1 MRRLDAV
8 TPFRACLLGVALLLL
23 TGCGCDNGPTEE
35 ITIAGEV
42 FTLEVAS
49 TTEAIKKGLG
59 ERTSIPENGGMIFV
73 FPDAQPRR
81 FWMVDCLIDIDIM
94 YLDALGRITS
104 IHTMIAEPPMTDS
117 ETRVQYEQWL
127 KRYPSGLSA
136 QFAIELRAGKIRE
149 LGLKP
154 GNKIDIPIDCLK
166 ARVD

>member
-1 MRRLDAV
+1 MRRLDAA

-94 YLDALGRITS
+94 FLDPLGRITA
-104 IHTMIAEPPMTDS
+104 IHEMKAEPARGPEES
-117 ETRVQYEQWL
+117 QAEYEL
-127 KRYPSGLSA
+127 RLARYPSTMGALY
-136 QFAIELRAGKIRE
+136 AIELPGGRIRE
-149 LGLKP
+149 LGLQP
-154 GNKIDIPIDCLK
+154 GNKVVIPHDCLK
-166 ARVD
+166 QRLE

>member
-1 MRRLDAV
+1 MRRLDAA

-81 FWMVDCLIDIDIM
+81 FWMVRVSRQYEFFKSFLPFSDM
-94 YLDALGRITS
+94 YLPRYVVVLKFVI
-104 IHTMIAEPPMTDS
+104 
-117 ETRVQYEQWL
+117 QY
-127 KRYPSGLSA
+127 
-136 QFAIELRAGKIRE
+136 I
-149 LGLKP
+149 
-154 GNKIDIPIDCLK
+154 
-166 ARVD
+166 